1 MSVLSPA
8 FIARLIN
15 CHDYRV
21 FPADIDEAGT
31 EIPPTPCSPLLLEM
45 RSLFSGGRAI
55 LEHQL
60 SSLDSGQIRFRTTG
74 SSSYRASQALGK
86 AVYPQDPMQS
96 SQ

>member
-31 EIPPTPCSPLLLEM
+31 EIS
-45 RSLFSGGRAI
+45 
-55 LEHQL
+55 
-60 SSLDSGQIRFRTTG
+60 
-74 SSSYRASQALGK
+74 
-86 AVYPQDPMQS
+86 
-96 SQ
+96 